1 MISKP
6 APLSAHKDT
15 FRAVAQAVGVA
26 TLLAVV
32 AFLLA
37 MLPI

>member
-6 APLSAHKDT
+6 APLFIHNET
-15 FRAVAQAVGVA
+15 FRAVAQAMRVA
-26 TLLAVV
+26 ALLAVL

-37 MLPI
+37 MLPA